1 MIYELQ
7 PNSRKTVQPA
17 ALLRLSVFAP
27 VAPKERGKRDFLI
40 DASEEL
46 GSLEIVRQ
54 EGYMDCGP

>member
-7 PNSRKTVQPA
+7 PNSRKIVQPA

-46 GSLEIVRQ
+46 GSLERL
-54 EGYMDCGP
+54 C